1 MGRRLGLQAWHGA
14 RRWIIPCME
23 TVALFSTTETDTTTK
38 NVHEGPIGIGTRR
51 EWSEVAIAAG
61 NVISDGNHTHSDQA
75 LNRN

>member
-1 MGRRLGLQAWHGA
+1 MK
-14 RRWIIPCME
+14 
-23 TVALFSTTETDTTTK
+23 TVALMKPLFLTTEADTTAK

-61 NVISDGNHTHSDQA
+61 NVISDGNHTHSHQA